1 MNILNSG
8 RFGVGAG
15 AGGGLRKL
23 IGIKNLQK
31 KPKALISLYIALLM
45 PSFYFRHCIIKIS
58 NPEQPLL
65 FLKICTWVQIS
76 GHELHRLYRPPHG
89 SMSNGDCRLCTHDHI
104 IQCAHSHIFKQK
116 RDCSNSKN

>member
-23 IGIKNLQK
+23 IGIKNRKEK
-31 KPKALISLYIALLM
+31 KKKALISLYIASLM

-58 NPEQPLL
+58 RPEQPLL
-65 FLKICTWVQIS
+65 WLKICTWVQ
-76 GHELHRLYRPPHG
+76 YV
-89 SMSNGDCRLCTHDHI
+89 SMQAAMSCIACTACHTT
-104 IQCAHSHIFKQK
+104 
-116 RDCSNSKN
+116 